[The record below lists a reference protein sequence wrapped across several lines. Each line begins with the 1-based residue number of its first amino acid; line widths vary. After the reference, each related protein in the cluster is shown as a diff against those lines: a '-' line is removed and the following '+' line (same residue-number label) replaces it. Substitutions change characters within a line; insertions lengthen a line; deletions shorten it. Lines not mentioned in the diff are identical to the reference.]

1 VARDDTST
9 VIQGWIDRL
18 RDGDESARAELLS
31 CASDRLVR
39 LARKMLKGYPGVARW
54 EQGDDVAQNAVLRL
68 DGALRAITLPT
79 ARDFFRL
86 AAAQVRR
93 ELIDLAR
100 RYYGPQGLGTHHSSQ
115 AEHEGSSADDVAM
128 ALSPPDTTSDPGKL
142 AAWSEFHR
150 AVDSLGE
157 ADRELFDLLWYQ
169 GLIQAEV
176 ARILGVTERTVSS
189 RWLLA
194 KVHLS
199 DALGGHLPF

>member
-1 VARDDTST
+1 LARDDSST

-18 RDGDESARAELLS
+18 RNGDESARTALLS

-39 LARKMLKGYPGVARW
+39 IARKMLKGYPGVARW
-54 EQGDDVAQNAVLRL
+54 EQGDDIAQNALIRL
-68 DGALRAITLPT
+68 DHALRAVAPPT
-79 ARDFFRL
+79 ARDFLRL
-86 AAAQVRR
+86 AAAEVRR

-100 RYYGPQGLGTHHSSQ
+100 HYYGPRGPGAHHTSQ
-115 AEHEGSSADDVAM
+115 AEPARSSAEGVAP
-128 ALSPPDTTSDPGKL
+128 APSAPDTTNDPGKL

-150 AVDSLGE
+150 AVDSLDE

-169 GLIQAEV
+169 GLTRVET
-176 ARILGVTERTVSS
+176 ARVLGVTEKTVYN

-199 DALGGHLPF
+199 DSLGGQLPF

>member
-1 VARDDTST
+1 MSRDDTST
-9 VIQGWIDRL
+9 VIQGCIDRL
-18 RDGDESARAELLS
+18 RTGDESARAELLN

-39 LARKMLKGYPGVARW
+39 MARKMLKGYPGVARW
-54 EQGDDVAQNAVLRL
+54 EQGDDIAQNALIRL
-68 DGALRAITLPT
+68 QRALRKVAPPT

-86 AAAQVRR
+86 AAALVRR

-100 RYYGPQGLGTHHSSQ
+100 HHYGPRGPGAHHSSQ
-115 AEHEGSSADDVAM
+115 AECGGSDDGMATVPSA
-128 ALSPPDTTSDPGKL
+128 PDTTSDPGKL

-169 GLIQAEV
+169 GLTRIDA
-176 ARILGVTERTVSS
+176 ARVLGVSERTISTH
-189 RWLLA
+189 WLLA

-199 DALGGHLPF
+199 DSLGGHLPF